1 MSRSRCGPKNA
12 RNWSSSNP
20 ARSPKAVRRCKQG
33 RSSGR
38 GTPIP
43 VVVFDTCGRR
53 WMRHCDLAARLAP
66 EVMRH
71 RCPRESRGR
80 RESRVPVTPTVVRKK
95 CTRRTAGAPER
106 PAFPA
111 RWFYGLCRALPGAEF
126 LWPPSPANWWL
137 ASPGWALTNLR
148 RLDTSN
154 GCQDHTVLPS
164 AASLNIR
171 LDRPACC
178 RKKFQPR
185 RLSAVRL
192 RAVRSLTG

>member
-43 VVVFDTCGRR
+43 VVVFHTCGRR
-53 WMRHCDLAARLAP
+53 WMRHCDLAARLAH

-80 RESRVPVTPTVVRKK
+80 RESRVPVTPAVVRKNAHGGPQV
-95 CTRRTAGAPER
+95 RRNARLSLRDGFTAYAALSPE
-106 PAFPA
+106 PNSS
-111 RWFYGLCRALPGAEF
+111 G
-126 LWPPSPANWWL
+126 
-137 ASPGWALTNLR
+137 LR
-148 RLDTSN
+148 RRRIGGSHHPVGRLQTS
-154 GCQDHTVLPS
+154 
-164 AASLNIR
+164 ASLTPATGAR
-171 LDRPACC
+171 TTRFCRP
-178 RKKFQPR
+178 QLP
-185 RLSAVRL
+185 
-192 RAVRSLTG
+192 